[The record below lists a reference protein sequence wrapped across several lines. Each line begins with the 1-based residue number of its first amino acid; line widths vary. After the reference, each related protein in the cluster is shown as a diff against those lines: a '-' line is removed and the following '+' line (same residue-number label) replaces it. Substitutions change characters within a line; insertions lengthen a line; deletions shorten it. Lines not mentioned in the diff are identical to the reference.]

1 MTLSDKYRPS
11 RLEDVIGQGK
21 AVDIL
26 SRLPEYGGRAYYI
39 TGKSGTGKTTIAKI
53 LAFEVADCNEG
64 ITETTGRELTVNV
77 LREWYTNT
85 IKGTMLFGG
94 YALIVNESHG
104 LCSPV
109 VELLLNYLEA
119 LPTWATILF
128 TTTRGGDN
136 HFNNMLDAAAFRSR
150 CVCLALAPVRGMK
163 QKQGNYIPEM
173 AAFLHE
179 IATKEGLN
187 GKPVSAYERLLD
199 SRHCDGNAREALNFI
214 EQGKMLE

>member
-1 MTLSDKYRPS
+1 MPTLSDKYRPS

-53 LAFEVADCNEG
+53 LALEVTGCDEG
-64 ITETTGRELTVNV
+64 ITEITGRELTVNA
-77 LREWYTNT
+77 LREWYSTVT
-85 IKGTMLFGG
+85 AGVGLFGG

-136 HFNNMLDAAAFRSR
+136 HFGNMLDAAAFRSR
-150 CVCLALAPVRGMK
+150 CVCLALMPIPG
-163 QKQGNYIPEM
+163 QGSYVPEM